1 MKLSELD
8 ECEQPEVF
16 IMIDTFE
23 KKSVLGMMFLS
34 FITGGFYVP
43 YYFLKLKE
51 STDTVETTAYEVLP
65 KIKFLFVCWTIFV
78 GYRLSIWLSMIL
90 PGSLNDSFS
99 GFTPYSSLFL
109 CFVGLLGLSELIV
122 MVFLAFDFRDKL
134 DDHLNGTLKKR
145 ISFSSLATFFFGIY
159 YLQYKINKA
168 LMMPPLPML
177 MKCKNCKNIMK
188 VREQAKYVCPY
199 CKEVFR
205 VTGSGRQ
212 YSHMKRREDPVVS
225 IED

>member
-1 MKLSELD
+1 
-8 ECEQPEVF
+8 
-16 IMIDTFE
+16 MIDTFK
-23 KKSVLGMMFLS
+23 KKSVLGMLFLS
-34 FITGGFYVP
+34 FITCGFYVP

-51 STDTVETTAYEVLP
+51 STDTVVTTAYEILP
-65 KIKFLFVCWTIFV
+65 KIKYLFVCWIVSFGLSLLFFFHGLPLDSLLFV
-78 GYRLSIWLSMIL
+78 CLV
-90 PGSLNDSFS
+90 N
-99 GFTPYSSLFL
+99 LFA
-109 CFVGLLGLSELIV
+109 LSELIV
-122 MVFLAFDFRDKL
+122 MVFLAFDFKDKL
-134 DDHLNGTLKKR
+134 DDHLNGTLKKK

-177 MKCKNCKNIMK
+177 MKCKSCKNTMK

-199 CKEVFR
+199 CKELFR

-212 YSHMKRREDPVVS
+212 HYRKKGREDPAVS